1 MNNLFIGENLSFD
14 FQQRFQQKQVQELT
28 VQKKAEIFNNF
39 DLNEPKVLASSL
51 GAGKVRQMFDR
62 HRGIDKSYLLQP
74 IQHASAPA
82 TLVKKSVAPTKPARD
97 TKISG
102 YNSKIVVPPLSKPSY
117 QDVNG
122 NNKFA
127 SEIRSPLKPLAST
140 VRPKEIRLSGTKS
153 VTSSQSSSGKSISNG
168 NQIKVRVILFILQ
181 LKAREKLSLFII
193 WFCIFIEFIL
203 FDSMKR
209 DILHF
214 CCLMFNDGSIQML
227 VITKY
232 CGKSFNT
239 SILIH

>member
-28 VQKKAEIFNNF
+28 VQKKADIFNNF

-74 IQHASAPA
+74 IQHASAPPA
-82 TLVKKSVAPTKPARD
+82 MAKKSVVPTKTVRD
-97 TKISG
+97 SKISG
-102 YNSKIVVPPLSKPSY
+102 YSSKIVVPPLSKPTH

-140 VRPKEIRLSGTKS
+140 VKPKEIRLSGTKS
-153 VTSSQSSSGKSISNG
+153 LTSSQSSSGKSISNG
-168 NQIKVRVILFILQ
+168 NQIKVRIILFKFQ
-181 LKAREKLSLFII
+181 LKAREKLSMFAFAFVSNLFA
-193 WFCIFIEFIL
+193 FVKTF
-203 FDSMKR
+203 
-209 DILHF
+209 H
-214 CCLMFNDGSIQML
+214 
-227 VITKY
+227 
-232 CGKSFNT
+232 
-239 SILIH
+239 